1 VELDPLSLLDN
12 RVLGQSFYFARRYD
26 QAIEQFRKTLEL
38 DPNFTAT
45 HRYLGEAYLQK
56 SMYKEGIAEIE
67 KELAISPNSTAALA
81 YFGYG
86 YALEGRRAEAQKVL
100 DQLKERSNQR
110 YVSAATRARI
120 YAGLGEKDQTFQWL
134 ERSYEERS
142 IGSIEVDP
150 IYDPLRS
157 DPRFADL
164 LRRMNLQ

>member
-1 VELDPLSLLDN
+1 M
-12 RVLGQSFYFARRYD
+12 
-26 QAIEQFRKTLEL
+26 
-38 DPNFTAT
+38 
-45 HRYLGEAYLQK
+45 HRFLGEAFLQK

-67 KELAISPNSTAALA
+67 KELMIFPGSTSALS
-81 YFGYG
+81 YLG
-86 YALEGRRAEAQKVL
+86 YAYAVEGRRAEAQKVL